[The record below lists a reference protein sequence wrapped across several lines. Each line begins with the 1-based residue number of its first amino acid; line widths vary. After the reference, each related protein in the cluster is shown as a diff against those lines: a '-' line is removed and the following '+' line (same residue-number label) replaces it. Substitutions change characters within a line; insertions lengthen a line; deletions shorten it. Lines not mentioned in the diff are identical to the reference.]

1 MKKFQKIFIW
11 LIVFFTV
18 INIFD
23 KLDFATFNGGIVR
36 IKFSEFIKGIDNGE
50 VKEVMLRGKDIQ
62 GYFQNNIKFKTQG
75 VVYEELL
82 SKMSQNNVT
91 FEFVSNDSLGGTIL
105 GTLFSWSPLIILSIL
120 WFVFFRQFKAGNS
133 KAMNFINLKIKPQ
146 QDTTDVTLDDV
157 RGINESKEEI
167 MDLVFLLK
175 DKQHI
180 IDLGGKIPTGFLL
193 VGPPGT
199 GKTLI
204 AKAVAGEAK
213 VPFFSIS
220 GSEFV
225 EMFVG
230 VGASRVRSVF
240 EQAKKNAPCIV
251 FIDEIDSIGKK
262 RGMNAGGSN
271 DERENT
277 LNQLLTEM
285 DGFTPNQGV
294 IVLAATNRPDILDP
308 ALLRPGRFDRRIT
321 IPVPDIKGR
330 EDIID
335 LYLKKI
341 VYAPDIDQNVIA
353 RSTPGFTGADLANLV
368 NEAALTAARHK
379 KKIVTMDDFEY
390 AKDKIIMGVERK
402 SMIMQEKERKLTAYH
417 EAGHALVA
425 IFSKGS
431 DPIHKATIIPRGSA
445 LGLVMRLPTDDR
457 LSMTRET
464 MMADLAVAM
473 GGRAA
478 EEVIFGYNQV
488 TSGASSDI
496 KQASALARAM
506 VLKWGMNDNVGQV
519 FYGSSEDRYL
529 TNTGSAEYPFIS
541 EKMSELITKEIDNL
555 VSDAKNRATQIIKD
569 HDEKLEW
576 IAQAL
581 LKYESLTG
589 DEIKKLVDGEQI
601 KTEDEKQDSSNK
613 DESQHN
619 SFNIKEEDKD

>member
-1 MKKFQKIFIW
+1 MLKKFNSKIFLWVTI
-11 LIVFFTV
+11 FFIT
-18 INIFD
+18 ISIFD
-23 KLDFATFNGGIVR
+23 RFDFISLNNGMMRR
-36 IKFSEFIKGIDNGE
+36 IKFSEFIKGVENGDINE
-50 VKEVMLRGKDIQ
+50 VILRGKDIQ
-62 GYFQNNIKFKTQG
+62 GSFQNNDKFKTQG
-75 VVYEELL
+75 VVYEELIN
-82 SKMSQNNVT
+82 KMSQNNVS
-91 FEFVSNDSLGGTIL
+91 FEFVTTESIGSTIL
-105 GTLFSWSPLIILSIL
+105 GTLFSWSPLIILSIV
-120 WFVFFRQFKAGNS
+120 WFIFFRQFKAGNN

-146 QDTTDVTLDDV
+146 QNSTNVTLQDV

-167 MDLVFLLK
+167 MDLVFLLQE
-175 DKQHI
+175 KQHI
-180 IDLGGKIPTGFLL
+180 INLGGKIPTGFLL

-240 EQAKKNAPCIV
+240 EQAKKNSPCIV

-285 DGFTPNQGV
+285 DGFAPNQGV

-335 LYLKKI
+335 LYLNKI
-341 VYAPDIDQNVIA
+341 VFAPDVDQNVIA

-368 NEAALTAARHK
+368 NEAALTAARYK
-379 KKIVTMDDFEY
+379 KKIVTMSDFEY

-402 SMIMQEKERKLTAYH
+402 SMIMREKERKLTAYH

-464 MMADLAVAM
+464 MLADLAVAM

-496 KQASALARAM
+496 KQATALARAM
-506 VLKWGMNDNVGQV
+506 VLQWGMNDSVGQV
-519 FYGSSEDRYL
+519 FYGSSEERYL
-529 TNTGSAEYPFIS
+529 NNTGSAEYPFIS
-541 EKMSELITKEIDNL
+541 AKMSEMITKEIDSL
-555 VSDAKNRATQIIKD
+555 ITDAKNCATKIIQENSQI
-569 HDEKLEW
+569 LEI

-581 LKYESLTG
+581 LKYESLSG
-589 DEIKKLVDGEQI
+589 EEIKKLVDGKEIRNEEENEQKKETI
-601 KTEDEKQDSSNK
+601 KHSSF
-613 DESQHN
+613 D
-619 SFNIKEEDKD
+619 I

>member
-1 MKKFQKIFIW
+1 MSKKFQKLFIW
-11 LIVFFTV
+11 V
-18 INIFD
+18 IIFVTIISIFD
-23 KLDFATFNGGIVR
+23 KLDFVSFNSGVVR
-36 IKFSEFIKGIDNGE
+36 IKFSEFIKGIENGE
-50 VKEVMLRGKDIQ
+50 INEVVLRGKDIQ
-62 GYFQNNIKFKTQG
+62 GSFQNNIKFKTQG
-75 VVYEELL
+75 VIYEELL
-82 SKMSQNNVT
+82 SKMSQNNVV
-91 FEFVSNDSLGGTIL
+91 FEFSSSESLGGTIL
-105 GTLFSWSPLIILSIL
+105 GTLFSWSPLIILSIIWL
-120 WFVFFRQFKAGNS
+120 IFFRQFKAGNN
-133 KAMNFINLKIKPQ
+133 KAMNFINLKLKPQ
-146 QDTTDVTLDDV
+146 QDITNVTLKDV
-157 RGINESKEEI
+157 RGINEAKEEI
-167 MDLVFLLK
+167 MDLVFFLK
-175 DKQHI
+175 EKHHI
-180 IDLGGKIPTGFLL
+180 INLGGKIPTGFLL

-240 EQAKKNAPCIV
+240 EQAKKSSPCIV

-294 IVLAATNRPDILDP
+294 IVLAATNRPDILDH

-335 LYLKKI
+335 LYLGKI
-341 VYAPDIDQNVIA
+341 VSAPDVNQNVIA
-353 RSTPGFTGADLANLV
+353 RSTPGFTGADLANLI
-368 NEAALTAARHK
+368 NEATLTAARHK
-379 KKIVTMDDFEY
+379 KKVVTMNDFEY

-402 SMIMQEKERKLTAYH
+402 SMIMQDKERKLTAYH

-425 IFSKGS
+425 LFSKGS

-478 EEVIFGYNQV
+478 EEIIFGYNQV

-496 KQASALARAM
+496 KQATALARAM

-519 FYGSSEDRYL
+519 FYGSSEESYL
-529 TNTGSAEYPFIS
+529 PNSGSAEHPFIS
-541 EKMSELITKEIDNL
+541 EKMSELITHEIDNL
-555 VSDAKNRATQIIKD
+555 VSDAKNRATQIIND
-569 HDEKLEW
+569 HNDKLVV

-581 LKYESLTG
+581 LQYESLTG
-589 DEIKKLVDGEQI
+589 KEIQNLSDGKKIRTDE
-601 KTEDEKQDSSNK
+601 DSPKETVKHS
-613 DESQHN
+613 
-619 SFNIKEEDKD
+619 SFDIDEDKDNN